1 MFFIITC
8 IYKKIIYKKM
18 RSAGSY
24 FAERPL
30 RLAEQNMVLHGSI
43 FLYNN
48 ISYGNRKINL
58 LYYIYGNIIF

>member
-1 MFFIITC
+1 
-8 IYKKIIYKKM
+8 M

-48 ISYGNRKINL
+48 ISYGNHITNL
-58 LYYIYGNIIF
+58 LYYIYENIIF